1 MSTPVQTPGR
11 AWLNLLGPFA
21 ERFRNRPDSEHE
33 QAFVRAAIV
42 SGTLVYLAVYGQLR
56 HGSLA
61 AVSDGLLVLG
71 LYLGFSIGIL
81 AAIALHPHQSPVRR
95 YLCILGDLGMIS
107 WLLYSQGEGLSW
119 LYIVYIWVTS
129 GYGLRFGQRYLLTAA
144 VVAAAGFSLVV
155 MHNAYWHDHLSMA
168 GGLLVGLVVLPLYI
182 GSLIRKLTKAKA
194 EAEEANRAKSQFLA
208 NMSHEIRTPMNGVIG
223 MVELLR
229 GTDLDAEQDGF
240 ARTIQASARN
250 LLHLIE
256 DVLDIS
262 KIEAGKVA
270 LSNTDLDLCVVVNGT
285 VRMLSHQAQS
295 KGLRLQS
302 HIDPQMPFLVRGD
315 DMRLRQVLINLVGN
329 AIKFT
334 ERGAV
339 DVHVSCP
346 YEDATHA
353 HIRFEVR
360 DTGIGISEEA
370 QQRIFEAFAQADAST
385 TRMYGGTGLGTT
397 ISRQLVG
404 LMGGEINLESEPGAG
419 TRVHFVIPFEKVAE
433 SLEDGRSRLSG
444 QILLLTRRPDVID
457 LLRSWGAG
465 WGLSVVLC
473 QDAAACRHRLARAS
487 AEQYTAVLAD
497 DQCLADPVRFA
508 SELLEVRQLH
518 QPGLVL
524 VSASSE
530 PGSARMLDAGY
541 SSVLTLPL
549 DKRVVFNA
557 IHALQDDIP
566 EDHNVVRL
574 HDHRPAREVV
584 ARPLSILVAEDNPV
598 NQEVTRGLLERVGH
612 RITVVSDGEEAL
624 DALEVMEFDVA
635 IVDMMMPGMGGLDV
649 IKLYRHVKGT
659 RDTLPFIVLT
669 GNATTEAA
677 REVEEA
683 GAAAYLTKPIEGRQ
697 LLAAVHSVTE
707 GSAHAVP
714 AAGKADVPAPADDEL
729 ISNQVFAQTSSLF
742 GSGPMLTGFLGRFF
756 DDAERLIDATRAAL
770 KEGDIGEARNLV
782 HALKGSASCLGA
794 VRLARAADRMQHCDP
809 DRLDRDGLSMADELD
824 KVYRDTRAALEK
836 YQQRREAQ

>member
-1 MSTPVQTPGR
+1 
-11 AWLNLLGPFA
+11 
-21 ERFRNRPDSEHE
+21 
-33 QAFVRAAIV
+33 
-42 SGTLVYLAVYGQLR
+42 
-56 HGSLA
+56 
-61 AVSDGLLVLG
+61 
-71 LYLGFSIGIL
+71 
-81 AAIALHPHQSPVRR
+81 
-95 YLCILGDLGMIS
+95 
-107 WLLYSQGEGLSW
+107 
-119 LYIVYIWVTS
+119 
-129 GYGLRFGQRYLLTAA
+129 
-144 VVAAAGFSLVV
+144 
-155 MHNAYWHDHLSMA
+155 
-168 GGLLVGLVVLPLYI
+168 
-182 GSLIRKLTKAKA
+182 
-194 EAEEANRAKSQFLA
+194 
-208 NMSHEIRTPMNGVIG
+208 
-223 MVELLR
+223 
-229 GTDLDAEQDGF
+229 
-240 ARTIQASARN
+240 
-250 LLHLIE
+250 
-256 DVLDIS
+256 
-262 KIEAGKVA
+262 
-270 LSNTDLDLCVVVNGT
+270 
-285 VRMLSHQAQS
+285 
-295 KGLRLQS
+295 
-302 HIDPQMPFLVRGD
+302 
-315 DMRLRQVLINLVGN
+315 
-329 AIKFT
+329 
-334 ERGAV
+334 
-339 DVHVSCP
+339 
-346 YEDATHA
+346 
-353 HIRFEVR
+353 
-360 DTGIGISEEA
+360 
-370 QQRIFEAFAQADAST
+370 
-385 TRMYGGTGLGTT
+385 
-397 ISRQLVG
+397 
-404 LMGGEINLESEPGAG
+404 
-419 TRVHFVIPFEKVAE
+419 
-433 SLEDGRSRLSG
+433 EDGRSRLSG

-487 AEQYTAVLAD
+487 AGQYTAVLAD

-649 IKLYRHVKGT
+649 IKLYRHVKGS
-659 RDTLPFIVLT
+659 RDTPPFIVLT

-729 ISNQVFAQTSSLF
+729 ISSQVFTQTSSLF
-742 GSGPMLTGFLGRFF
+742 GSGPTLSGFLGRFF
-756 DDAERLIDATRAAL
+756 DDAQRLIEATRAAL

-809 DRLDRDGLSMADELD
+809 DHLGRVGMSMADELD